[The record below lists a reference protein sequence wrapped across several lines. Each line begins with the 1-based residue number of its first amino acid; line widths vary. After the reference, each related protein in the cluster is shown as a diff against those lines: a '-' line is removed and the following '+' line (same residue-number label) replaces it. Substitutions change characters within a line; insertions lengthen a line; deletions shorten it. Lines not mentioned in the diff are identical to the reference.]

1 MRRVFVQPAIQPP
14 AENARLKFAADAG
27 FQREVRRRVE
37 DFFARTGLPQRDCPA
52 MYAKTAAIL
61 AAFAL
66 CYGLLVFVAIAW
78 WQALPL
84 ALLLGFV
91 TATIGFNI
99 QHDGSHRAYSD
110 HSWVNKL
117 MAMSLDMVGGSSY
130 MWRWKHVIF
139 HHTYVNI
146 EGYDSD
152 IDLGMFGRVSPE
164 HRRRALHRW
173 QHLYL
178 WPLYG
183 FLVVKWHFFDDFRD
197 FGAGHMGRSRFPRPQ
212 GWERVAFFVGKLGFL
227 VLAFGLPLLFHPFW
241 VVAVCYLIAAGVTG
255 VVLSVVFQLAHCVE
269 AASFPVVKPGSMHV
283 ENAWAIHQVETTV
296 DFARDSRLVSWLV
309 GGLNFQIEHH
319 LFPTVCHIHYPAISK
334 LVEQTC
340 REFRVKYT
348 ANDSLYDAV
357 ASHFRWLRQM
367 GMPESNLLAGAGAS
381 EN

>member
-1 MRRVFVQPAIQPP
+1 MQAAVQPQ
-14 AENARLKFAADAG
+14 AENVRLKFDHDAG
-27 FQREVRRRVE
+27 FQRELRQRV
-37 DFFARTGLPQRDCPA
+37 DTFFTRTGLSPRDCPA
-52 MYAKTAAIL
+52 MYAKTAVIL
-61 AAFAL
+61 AAFTL
-66 CYGLLVFVAIAW
+66 CYALLVFVTRTW

-84 ALLLGFV
+84 AILLGLV

-110 HSWVNKL
+110 HAWINKL
-117 MAMSLDMVGGSSY
+117 MAVSLDMVGGSSY

-152 IDLGMFGRVSPE
+152 IDLGVFGRVSPE
-164 HRRRALHRW
+164 HRRRALYRW

-183 FLVVKWHFFDDFRD
+183 FLAIKWHFFDDFRD
-197 FGAGHMGRSRFPRPQ
+197 LAAGHMGENRFPRPQ
-212 GWERVAFFVGKLGFL
+212 RWELAVFFAGKLVFL
-227 VLAFGLPLLFHPFW
+227 VLAFGLPLLFHPLWEVTAF
-241 VVAVCYLIAAGVTG
+241 YLIAAGVTG

-269 AASFPVVKPGSMHV
+269 GASFPVVKPGSQYV
-283 ENAWAIHQVETTV
+283 DNAWAIHQVETTV

-340 REFRVKYT
+340 REFGVRYT
-348 ANDSLYDAV
+348 ANDSLYGAV
-357 ASHFRWLRQM
+357 ASHFRWLREM
-367 GMPESNLLAGAGAS
+367 GMPESA
-381 EN
+381 